1 MRSQQPETP
10 PVHVVD
16 RLRVSPTLAMVLGT
30 ATIAAGALA
39 FQVIS
44 GRALGSEDFTPV
56 GAAWTVVFFA
66 FTVLMIPSEQFITRH
81 LALNRGRWQP
91 SQQGLVQLAVAVAVS
106 TLGSAV
112 FVWVTLDDF
121 FSGDSRYIVAVAA
134 AGASRA
140 VLAFGRGFLA
150 GRRRFVAYGVA
161 TGAEGAIL
169 VPGAFVIALVSPSA
183 LAFVWLLVISPL
195 AVFLV
200 RPFAH
205 VEFEQTE
212 VEGDDEQ
219 RATFLGSLVLATGA
233 SQVVIA
239 GGPIFV
245 GLIGGTPSEV
255 SIYFVT
261 FTLFRGPVTSSY
273 NLIARFLPD
282 FTELAASGEQ
292 RQLSIWAARLGAV
305 GLVTT
310 ITFAIAGYVAGPTVV
325 ELLYGAEFAPP
336 AAVAALG
343 AGAVGAALVGLFIS
357 QVYVARGRTEQMAI
371 IWVVAMAA
379 AGIVLMVGSGEPL
392 LRVARAFLA
401 GELVATLLL
410 AVVATGRRLG
420 QQQST

>member
-1 MRSQQPETP
+1 
-10 PVHVVD
+10 
-16 RLRVSPTLAMVLGT
+16 MVLGT
-30 ATIAAGALA
+30 AAIAASALG
-39 FQVIS
+39 FQIIS
-44 GRALGSEDFTPV
+44 GRALGSEEFTPV

-66 FTVLMIPSEQFITRH
+66 FTVLMIPAEQFITRH
-81 LALNRGRWQP
+81 LALNGGRWRP
-91 SQQGLVQLAVAVAVS
+91 SRQGLTQLALTVAVS
-106 TLGSAV
+106 TLGSAA
-112 FVWVTLDDF
+112 FAAVTLDRF
-121 FSGDSRYIVAVAA
+121 FVGDSRYVIAIAA

-161 TGAEGAIL
+161 TGAEGAVL
-169 VPGAFVIALVSPSA
+169 VPGAIAVALSSASA
-183 LAFVWLLVISPL
+183 LAYVWLLVIAPL

-200 RPFAH
+200 RPFAN
-205 VEFEQTE
+205 VEFDAVDTA
-212 VEGDDEQ
+212 DEQ
-219 RATFLGSLVLATGA
+219 RASFLGSLVLATGA

-245 GLIGGTPSEV
+245 GLVGGTSSEV

-273 NLIARFLPD
+273 NLIARLLPD
-282 FTELAASGEQ
+282 FTELAARGEQ
-292 RQLSIWAARLGAV
+292 RQLSIWAARLGAI
-305 GLVTT
+305 GLFTT

-325 ELLYGAEFAPP
+325 KLLYGAEFAPT
-336 AAVAALG
+336 AGVAALG

-371 IWVVAMAA
+371 IWVVAMIA
-379 AGIVLMVGSGEPL
+379 AGMVLIVATGDPL

-410 AVVATGRRLG
+410 AVVATGRKLPQKR
-420 QQQST
+420 ST